1 MTVELHE
8 ELTSKDTR
16 GTVRM
21 TTAQALVR
29 YLQMQFSE
37 RDGVRRRVIPA
48 LFAIFGHGNVL
59 GIGQAL
65 EEFGDDLPYYQAKN
79 EQSMVHAAIGYAK
92 ACDRLSTLACAASLG
107 PGSTNMLTGA
117 ATATVNRIPV
127 LLLPADTFA
136 GRLQGPVM
144 QALEHRTQLDWT
156 VNDCFRPVSVFFD
169 RITRPEQLIS
179 TLPQAIR
186 TLLDPADTGAV
197 TIALPQDVEGE
208 PYDFPAAMFVPRI
221 WRITRRPPA
230 PDELTEAVDL
240 IRTARRPLIIAGG
253 GVHYSDATTE
263 LGRFADTHAIPVAE
277 TPAGKGSYGNG
288 PLTVGAIG
296 RTGTRAANALAR
308 EADVVICVG
317 TRLIDGVTGSHSLFQ
332 NPAVRFVGINVT
344 SSDAHKLGAL
354 SVVADARVAL
364 TDLTAALEGW
374 SAPAE
379 WSKHAAQAWTVWQ
392 DDLANDLA
400 PKPGEK
406 MTQGQVLARLS
417 NATTPDDVLI
427 VASGSPHSDITKLW
441 KPGDAARVYL
451 EVGYSCM
458 AHEIPAALGFRLANP
473 DLAGDVFVV
482 IGDGTY
488 LMGAS
493 ELATAVQEELKIT
506 VLVIDNHGFQSIH
519 GLQRRKTGSSFGLE
533 FRTRT
538 EEGLSGP
545 FVPIDYAANAASFGC
560 VSYNA
565 ATIAEL
571 DSALADARTQQGP
584 CVIVAEVEPRR
595 PMLDSECWWDVGVA
609 QVSASPVMQEIA
621 REHLKGR
628 RDQRFYG

>member
-1 MTVELHE
+1 MTVELRE
-8 ELTSKDTR
+8 ELTSGDAR

-21 TTAQALVR
+21 TAAQALIR
-29 YLQMQFSE
+29 YLQVQYSE
-37 RDGVRRRVIPA
+37 RDGIQRRLIPA

-65 EEFGDDLPYYQAKN
+65 EEVGADLPYYQAKN
-79 EQSMVHAAIGYAK
+79 EQSMVHTAIGYAK
-92 ACDRLSTLACAASLG
+92 ASDRLSTLACTASVG

-156 VNDCFRPVSVFFD
+156 VNDAFRPVSVFFD

-179 TLPQAIR
+179 TLPQAMR

-221 WRITRRPPA
+221 WRVSRRPVA
-230 PDELTEAVDL
+230 SDELDDAIAI
-240 IRTARRPLIIAGG
+240 IRASRRPLIIAGG
-253 GVHYSDATTE
+253 GVHYSDATAE
-263 LGRFADTHAIPVAE
+263 LQRFADAHGIPVAE
-277 TPAGKGSYGNG
+277 TPAGKGSYRNG
-288 PLTVGAIG
+288 PLTVGAVG
-296 RTGTRAANALAR
+296 RTGTRAANALAK
-308 EADVVICVG
+308 EADLVICVG
-317 TRLIDGVTGSHSLFQ
+317 TRLIDGVTGSHTLFQ
-332 NPAVRFVGINVT
+332 DPGVRFVGINVA
-344 SSDAHKLGAL
+344 SSDAHKLGAVT
-354 SVVADARVAL
+354 VVADARLAL
-364 TDLTAALEGW
+364 ADLSTALGEW
-374 SAPAE
+374 SAP
-379 WSKHAAQAWTVWQ
+379 TVWAEQ
-392 DDLANDLA
+392 ADQARARWQSELTADLEPRA
-400 PKPGEK
+400 GEK
-406 MTQGQVLARLS
+406 MTQGQVLARLNS
-417 NATTPDDVLI
+417 STTPEDVLV

-441 KPGDAARVYL
+441 NPGEAARVYL

-473 DLAGDVFVV
+473 DLDGDVFVV

-493 ELATAVQEELKIT
+493 ELATAVQERLKII
-506 VLVIDNHGFQSIH
+506 VLVVNNHGFQSIH

-533 FRTRT
+533 FRMRN
-538 EEGLSGP
+538 EAGLSGP
-545 FVPIDYAANAASFGC
+545 YVPIDYAANAASFGC
-560 VSYNA
+560 VSYQVS
-565 ATIAEL
+565 TTAEL
-571 DSALADARTQQGP
+571 DLALADARTQNGP

-595 PMLDSECWWDVGVA
+595 TMLDSQCWWDVGVA
-609 QVSASPVMQEIA
+609 QVSASHVMQEIA
-621 REHLKGR
+621 GEHVKGR
-628 RDQRFYG
+628 HDQRFYG